1 MAKTDKTRKSPDA
14 GAERRRKGNL
24 KAVEDK
30 LRAEETSLHQQIAEL
45 ESRYAGEEGNHV
57 YEDDFGD
64 PETATYERER
74 LLSLLENAR
83 DLLEQVKHAL
93 KRVEDGT
100 YGTCE
105 SCGKTIEAARLR
117 ALPYASLCISCKRKV
132 ERG

>member
-1 MAKTDKTRKSPDA
+1 MAKTDRSKKSP
-14 GAERRRKGNL
+14 KSL
-24 KAVEDK
+24 KAVESK
-30 LRAEETSLHQQIAEL
+30 LLAEEASLHHQIAEL
-45 ESRYAGEEGNHV
+45 EARYAGEEGERI

-74 LLSLLENAR
+74 VLSLLENAR